1 MKESRQSQHDGRRLL
16 DTIERRV
23 IQYKMHILGDSLT
36 PSPQPLQNVMSQ
48 ILKEEIVEFEKDIE
62 KQEQIYRE
70 LMEEADQWLYEEMEL
85 AEETV
90 IDRLL
95 DLDGHDIFCPVCQKS
110 NLAELGGS
118 VISCPCGVR
127 FVFREG
133 LPALH
138 SQILRLVVDHEK
150 ACATRLQFFAE
161 PSPLASDLSSLNAY
175 CASCEFYTALIV

>member
-1 MKESRQSQHDGRRLL
+1 
-16 DTIERRV
+16 
-23 IQYKMHILGDSLT
+23 
-36 PSPQPLQNVMSQ
+36 MSQ

-118 VISCPCGVR
+118 VISCACGVR

-161 PSPLASDLSSLNAY
+161 PSPLTSDVSSLNAY
-175 CASCEFYTALIV
+175 CASCEFYNALIV